1 MKVVLGLCYT
11 EYMTMFFVFLFGLI
25 IGSFLNS
32 VIYRLEVGGSIA
44 RERSRC
50 PKCGHILA
58 WYELV
63 PLLSFAVQLGRCR
76 VCGERISLQY
86 PLVELA
92 TAVFF
97 TLGYIS
103 LPAYGRAGLESAYLL
118 FVLASLL
125 VIFVFDLKHYIIPNK
140 VLYPLIVAALFHI
153 FIGSPIFLPA
163 YPLLSALSSA
173 GFFLSIFILSRGEW
187 IGFGDVK
194 FGVFMGLFLGFPN
207 FLVALFFSYVLGALI
222 GGALLLYRR
231 KTFKSQIPFGPF
243 LIAGTLI
250 AYFYGNE
257 IMQWYL
263 NVM

>member
-1 MKVVLGLCYT
+1 M
-11 EYMTMFFVFLFGLI
+11 EIFFVFLFGLV

-58 WYELV
+58 WYELF

-76 VCGERISLQY
+76 ACGERISLQY
-86 PLVELA
+86 PVVELA
-92 TAVFF
+92 AAVLFA
-97 TLGYIS
+97 LGYLS
-103 LPAYGRAGLESAYLL
+103 LPAYGRAGPELAYLF

-153 FIGSPIFLPA
+153 FLAAPIFLSAHPF
-163 YPLLSALSSA
+163 LSALSSA

-222 GGALLLYRR
+222 GGILLLYRR
-231 KTFKSQIPFGPF
+231 KTFKSQISFGPF
-243 LIAGTLI
+243 LIVGTLI
-250 AYFYGNE
+250 AYFWGRE

>member
-1 MKVVLGLCYT
+1 M
-11 EYMTMFFVFLFGLI
+11 EIFFVFLFGLI

-63 PLLSFAVQLGRCR
+63 PLLSFAVQRGRCR
-76 VCGERISLQY
+76 ACGERVSWQY
-86 PLVELA
+86 PMVELMA
-92 TAVFF
+92 GLLF
-97 TLGYIS
+97 TLGYLS
-103 LPAYGRAGLESAYLL
+103 LPTYGRAGLESAYLF

-153 FIGSPIFLPA
+153 FIGSPIFLSAHPF
-163 YPLLSALSSA
+163 LSALSSA

-222 GGALLLYRR
+222 GGVLLLYQR

-263 NVM
+263 NIF

>member
-1 MKVVLGLCYT
+1 
-11 EYMTMFFVFLFGLI
+11 MFFVFLFGLI

-32 VIYRLEVGGSIA
+32 VIYRLEVGWSIA

-63 PLLSFAVQLGRCR
+63 PLLSFAVQRGRCR
-76 VCGERISLQY
+76 ACGERVSWQY
-86 PLVELA
+86 PVVELA
-92 TAVFF
+92 AAVLFA
-97 TLGYIS
+97 LGYIS
-103 LPAYGRAGLESAYLL
+103 LPAYGRASFELAYLF

-125 VIFVFDLKHYIIPNK
+125 VLFVFDLKYYIIPNK
-140 VLYPLIVAALFHI
+140 VLYPLIVVALFHI
-153 FIGSPIFLPA
+153 FIGSPIFLPTH
-163 YPLLSALSSA
+163 PFLSALSSA

-222 GGALLLYRR
+222 GGILLLYQR

-250 AYFYGNE
+250 AYFRGSE

-263 NVM
+263 NSL

>member
-1 MKVVLGLCYT
+1 
-11 EYMTMFFVFLFGLI
+11 MTIFFVFLLGLI

-76 VCGERISLQY
+76 ACGERVSWQY
-86 PLVELA
+86 PVVELA
-92 TAVFF
+92 VGLLF
-97 TLGYIS
+97 TLGYVS
-103 LPAYGRAGLESAYLL
+103 LPAYGRAGLESVYLF

-163 YPLLSALSSA
+163 YPLLSALSAA
-173 GFFLSIFILSRGEW
+173 GFFLSIFILSRGGG
-187 IGFGDVK
+187 IGVGDVK
-194 FGVFMGLFLGFPN
+194 FRGFLGLFFC
-207 FLVALFFSYVLGALI
+207 
-222 GGALLLYRR
+222 
-231 KTFKSQIPFGPF
+231 
-243 LIAGTLI
+243 
-250 AYFYGNE
+250 
-257 IMQWYL
+257 
-263 NVM
+263 

>member
-1 MKVVLGLCYT
+1 M
-11 EYMTMFFVFLFGLI
+11 EIFFVFLSGLI

-63 PLLSFAVQLGRCR
+63 PLFSFAVQRGQCR
-76 VCGERISLQY
+76 TCGERVSWQY
-86 PLVELA
+86 PMVELA
-92 TAVFF
+92 
-97 TLGYIS
+97 
-103 LPAYGRAGLESAYLL
+103 AGLLFALAYRQSPGFILPSANFQFSIYNLQFLYL
-118 FVLASLL
+118 FFILASLL
-125 VIFVFDLKHYIIPNK
+125 IIFVFDLKHYIIPNK
-140 VLYPLIVAALFHI
+140 VLYPLIGVALSHI
-153 FIGSPIFLPA
+153 FLAAPIFLPA
-163 YPLLSALSSA
+163 HPFLSALSSA

-222 GGALLLYRR
+222 GGVLLLYQR

-263 NVM
+263 NIF